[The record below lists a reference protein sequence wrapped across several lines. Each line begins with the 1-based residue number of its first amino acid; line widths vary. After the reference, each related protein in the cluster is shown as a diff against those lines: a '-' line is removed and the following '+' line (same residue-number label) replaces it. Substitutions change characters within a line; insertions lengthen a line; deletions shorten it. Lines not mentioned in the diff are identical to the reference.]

1 MGTGLRKHNSNA
13 LVWKGYTMKLRIKAK
28 PLSVHS
34 EVEVSTTDEEVVY
47 CADTDPLSSPRLTR
61 FKDAEYREL
70 ATITTA
76 HLDAKD
82 RAHHI
87 VMADGHTFDIKR
99 KFRTPAS
106 TVESYLTVEGADWQ
120 VVMTRG
126 WTNRF
131 EVRDTGGRVYV
142 EARQVPMERNDTYEL
157 NVKIS
162 ERMDEL
168 MVMCIVARSIMAADA
183 PTNAM

>member
-1 MGTGLRKHNSNA
+1 
-13 LVWKGYTMKLRIKAK
+13 MKLRIKAK
-28 PLSVHS
+28 LLSVHS
-34 EVEVSTTDEEVVY
+34 EVEVSTTDKEVVY

-61 FKDAEYREL
+61 LKDAECREL
-70 ATITTA
+70 ATIATVR
-76 HLDAKD
+76 LDAKD
-82 RAHHI
+82 RAHHV
-87 VMADGHTFDIKR
+87 VMAGGRTFDIKR
-99 KFRTPAS
+99 RFRTPAS

-131 EVRDTGGRVYV
+131 EVRDTAGRVYV

-157 NVKIS
+157 NVKIP
-162 ERMDEL
+162 EHMDEL

-183 PTNAM
+183 PANAM

>member
-1 MGTGLRKHNSNA
+1 
-13 LVWKGYTMKLRIKAK
+13 MKLRIKAK
-28 PLSVHS
+28 LLSVHS
-34 EVEVSTTDEEVVY
+34 EVEVSTTDKEVVY

-61 FKDAEYREL
+61 LKDAECREL

-76 HLDAKD
+76 RLDAKD

-131 EVRDTGGRVYV
+131 EVRDADGRAYV

-157 NVKIS
+157 NGKLS
-162 ERMDEL
+162 EHRAEVL
-168 MVMCIVARSIMAADA
+168 VVCLVARSIMAADA
-183 PTNAM
+183 PANAM

>member
-1 MGTGLRKHNSNA
+1 MAGRDDA
-13 LVWKGYTMKLRIKAK
+13 
-28 PLSVHS
+28 
-34 EVEVSTTDEEVVY
+34 
-47 CADTDPLSSPRLTR
+47 RL
-61 FKDAEYREL
+61 
-70 ATITTA
+70 
-76 HLDAKD
+76 
-82 RAHHI
+82 
-87 VMADGHTFDIKR
+87 
-99 KFRTPAS
+99 
-106 TVESYLTVEGADWQ
+106 
-120 VVMTRG
+120 
-126 WTNRF
+126 TNRF

>member
-1 MGTGLRKHNSNA
+1 
-13 LVWKGYTMKLRIKAK
+13 
-28 PLSVHS
+28 
-34 EVEVSTTDEEVVY
+34 
-47 CADTDPLSSPRLTR
+47 
-61 FKDAEYREL
+61 
-70 ATITTA
+70 
-76 HLDAKD
+76 
-82 RAHHI
+82 
-87 VMADGHTFDIKR
+87 
-99 KFRTPAS
+99 
-106 TVESYLTVEGADWQ
+106 
-120 VVMTRG
+120 MTRG

-131 EVRDTGGRVYV
+131 EMRDTGGRVYV

>member
-1 MGTGLRKHNSNA
+1 
-13 LVWKGYTMKLRIKAK
+13 MKLRIKAK
-28 PLSVHS
+28 LLSVHS
-34 EVEVSTTDEEVVY
+34 EVEVSTTDKEVVY
-47 CADTDPLSSPRLTR
+47 CADTDRSPRRASRASKTPSAASLPLSRPHR
-61 FKDAEYREL
+61 
-70 ATITTA
+70 
-76 HLDAKD
+76 LDAKD

-131 EVRDTGGRVYV
+131 EVRDADGRAYV

-162 ERMDEL
+162 EHMDEL

-183 PTNAM
+183 PANAM

>member
-1 MGTGLRKHNSNA
+1 
-13 LVWKGYTMKLRIKAK
+13 MKLRIKAK
-28 PLSVHS
+28 LLSVHS
-34 EVEVSTTDEEVVY
+34 EVEVSTTDKEVVY
-47 CADTDPLSSPRLTR
+47 CADTDPLSSPRL
-61 FKDAEYREL
+61 KDAECREL

-76 HLDAKD
+76 RLDAKD

-131 EVRDTGGRVYV
+131 EVRDADGRAYV

-162 ERMDEL
+162 EHMDEL

-183 PTNAM
+183 PANAM

>member
-1 MGTGLRKHNSNA
+1 MGTRSISSASSARLF
-13 LVWKGYTMKLRIKAK
+13 
-28 PLSVHS
+28 
-34 EVEVSTTDEEVVY
+34 
-47 CADTDPLSSPRLTR
+47 DTGRGPRP
-61 FKDAEYREL
+61 
-70 ATITTA
+70 
-76 HLDAKD
+76 
-82 RAHHI
+82 
-87 VMADGHTFDIKR
+87 
-99 KFRTPAS
+99 PAS

-131 EVRDTGGRVYV
+131 EVRDADGRAYV

-162 ERMDEL
+162 EHMDEL

-183 PTNAM
+183 PANAM

>member
-1 MGTGLRKHNSNA
+1 
-13 LVWKGYTMKLRIKAK
+13 MKLRIKAK
-28 PLSVHS
+28 LLSVHS

-61 FKDAEYREL
+61 LKDAEYCEL

-76 HLDAKD
+76 RLDAKD

-106 TVESYLTVEGADWQ
+106 TVESYLRRGRGLAGRDDARLDEPLRGA
-120 VVMTRG
+120 
-126 WTNRF
+126 
-131 EVRDTGGRVYV
+131 
-142 EARQVPMERNDTYEL
+142 
-157 NVKIS
+157 
-162 ERMDEL
+162 
-168 MVMCIVARSIMAADA
+168 
-183 PTNAM
+183 